1 MISMIIYCSLCLWI
15 YMFQPYMAILLG
27 IYFLFF
33 KSFKFKILFVCIF
46 ILFTL
51 RLNLN
56 LCEPIQKGYV
66 VEINRKSIIVNHNFT
81 NVSVSVHDVS
91 NYALRDEVIL
101 YQIYPLEYSPH
112 RFGFNAYFYTK
123 SRNVCFSSKEE
134 DTYRIE
140 GKGVFNWLSKGGL
153 NQEKEFKRMSRILL
167 FQSNPNE
174 DIDLFIS
181 MGVLYTS
188 LIKLVEL
195 CFLRVKNRYYEL
207 VCISLILFYIGV
219 NLSFPLSLIRVC
231 IFYITSKTIN
241 DRLLRFGIN
250 CLLCAFIS
258 PFGLTQLSFVL
269 PLLLQLSSL
278 FLPMKSRFIQ
288 RFCVIILV
296 FIGYNHSF
304 SLLSIMI
311 YPLLFIIYRILLVF
325 TLIGV
330 FIPYF
335 NDIYFLLI
343 NHLNNFI
350 KLTQNIL
357 VLKGHITY
365 LFIFVFILI
374 YHFTLRF
381 KHHSLISL
389 IGVILGIPLFS
400 LPLFYT
406 VTLINV
412 GQGDSILIQSPF
424 NLNVILIDT
433 GSPFQENVLKTY
445 LNAQVIYKIDHL
457 VITHDD
463 SDHSG
468 NRLDLQNKYM
478 VEDVVLKGRDIQ
490 LDYLYLNHL
499 EFEQVVDDDND
510 LSLIYSLDLY
520 SKRFLFMG
528 DLSMGGE
535 RKLIHHYPN
544 LKADLIKIGHH
555 GSNTSTSDDFLKQI
569 QAHIALIGVGK
580 NNYGHPSKEVISRL
594 NDYYYSIFDTYNNGD
609 IKILALPF
617 VYLIIDSNNQFYIF
631 R

>member
-1 MISMIIYCSLCLWI
+1 M
-15 YMFQPYMAILLG
+15 
-27 IYFLFF
+27 
-33 KSFKFKILFVCIF
+33 
-46 ILFTL
+46 
-51 RLNLN
+51 
-56 LCEPIQKGYV
+56 
-66 VEINRKSIIVNHNFT
+66 
-81 NVSVSVHDVS
+81 
-91 NYALRDEVIL
+91 
-101 YQIYPLEYSPH
+101 
-112 RFGFNAYFYTK
+112 
-123 SRNVCFSSKEE
+123 
-134 DTYRIE
+134 
-140 GKGVFNWLSKGGL
+140 
-153 NQEKEFKRMSRILL
+153 
-167 FQSNPNE
+167 
-174 DIDLFIS
+174 
-181 MGVLYTS
+181 
-188 LIKLVEL
+188 
-195 CFLRVKNRYYEL
+195 
-207 VCISLILFYIGV
+207 
-219 NLSFPLSLIRVC
+219 
-231 IFYITSKTIN
+231 
-241 DRLLRFGIN
+241 
-250 CLLCAFIS
+250 
-258 PFGLTQLSFVL
+258 
-269 PLLLQLSSL
+269 
-278 FLPMKSRFIQ
+278 
-288 RFCVIILV
+288 
-296 FIGYNHSF
+296 
-304 SLLSIMI
+304 
-311 YPLLFIIYRILLVF
+311 
-325 TLIGV
+325 
-330 FIPYF
+330 
-335 NDIYFLLI
+335 
-343 NHLNNFI
+343 
-350 KLTQNIL
+350 
-357 VLKGHITY
+357 
-365 LFIFVFILI
+365 FILI

-389 IGVILGIPLFS
+389 KGVILGIPLFS

-478 VEDVVLKGRDIQ
+478 VEDVVLKGRNIQ
-490 LDYLYLNHL
+490 LDFLYLNHL

-528 DLSMGGE
+528 DLSMEGE
-535 RKLIHHYPN
+535 KKLIHHYPN